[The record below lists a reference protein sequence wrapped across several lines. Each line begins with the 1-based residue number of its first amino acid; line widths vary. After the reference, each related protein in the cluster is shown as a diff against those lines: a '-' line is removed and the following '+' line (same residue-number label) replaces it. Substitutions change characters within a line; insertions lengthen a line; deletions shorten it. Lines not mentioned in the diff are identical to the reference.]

1 MATTLQHHQHIGM
14 CDTGKLRN
22 TQHAI
27 DIFNSVVQMGL
38 EGIVIVD
45 ADEEYGTLVDRHG
58 DDAQLFFK
66 LQQKIV
72 LPWTQITQGKKIDR
86 WKDGAEH
93 PEHIYTMQNE
103 NNEKIEFTDEQD
115 RKTGSYVRIK
125 YMEHAPGMTNN
136 FPCQSGYSHAHCYT
150 VRHECA
156 SSGDCEID
164 KQPNNSKYPW
174 SGRHQ

>member
-1 MATTLQHHQHIGM
+1 M
-14 CDTGKLRN
+14 CNAGKLRN

-93 PEHIYTMQNE
+93 PEHIYIQCKT
-103 NNEKIEFTDEQD
+103 KITK
-115 RKTGSYVRIK
+115 R
-125 YMEHAPGMTNN
+125 
-136 FPCQSGYSHAHCYT
+136 
-150 VRHECA
+150 
-156 SSGDCEID
+156 
-164 KQPNNSKYPW
+164 
-174 SGRHQ
+174 